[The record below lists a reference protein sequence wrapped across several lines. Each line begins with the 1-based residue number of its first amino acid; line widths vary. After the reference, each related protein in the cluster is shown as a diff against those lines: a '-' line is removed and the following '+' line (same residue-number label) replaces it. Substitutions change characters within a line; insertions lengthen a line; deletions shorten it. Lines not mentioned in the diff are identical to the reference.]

1 MVILA
6 FNEADEC
13 VLKMLAICQ
22 KCFNKIPESL
32 RTSSQNKMANG
43 ADVVN
48 ICRPE
53 KRETKPLCGRFIACT
68 KTQSSSVSVNWAR
81 SFGHVPTKRICVR
94 PRVGRKNCLP
104 RAFIFYTS
112 IIYFIALA
120 ITFTTPLFKGRGRI
134 LFGFKFLTYPAK
146 FLAALIN
153 ISSVI

>member
-1 MVILA
+1 MIGNLTECGHCNKEVGKDGNEFFVVILA

-53 KRETKPLCGRFIACT
+53 KERDETTMRPVY
-68 KTQSSSVSVNWAR
+68 SVHKNTIKFCVGELGQKFWPR
-81 SFGHVPTKRICVR
+81 S
-94 PRVGRKNCLP
+94 
-104 RAFIFYTS
+104 Y
-112 IIYFIALA
+112 
-120 ITFTTPLFKGRGRI
+120 
-134 LFGFKFLTYPAK
+134 
-146 FLAALIN
+146 
-153 ISSVI
+153 